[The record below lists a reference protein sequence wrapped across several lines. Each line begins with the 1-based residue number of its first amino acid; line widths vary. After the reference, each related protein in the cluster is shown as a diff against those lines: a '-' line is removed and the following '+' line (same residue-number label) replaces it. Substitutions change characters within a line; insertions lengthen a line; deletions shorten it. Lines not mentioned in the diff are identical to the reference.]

1 MSGLGKA
8 EGKGQM
14 FASPSEILPQDLSL
28 RPTQDVL
35 CILTMTVE
43 HSPSLLLLCLPLCP
57 FTHLLYCCENLKQKY
72 MQAPSSTIP
81 LAYTM
86 KPKSIL

>member
-1 MSGLGKA
+1 M
-8 EGKGQM
+8 QM
-14 FASPSEILPQDLSL
+14 FVGSSEILPQDLSL

-35 CILTMTVE
+35 CILIMTVE
-43 HSPSLLLLCLPLCP
+43 LSPSLLQLCLPLCP
-57 FTHLLYCCENLKQKY
+57 FTHLLYYCKSLKQKY

-81 LAYTM
+81 LACTM

>member
-1 MSGLGKA
+1 
-8 EGKGQM
+8 M
-14 FASPSEILPQDLSL
+14 FAGPSEILPQDLSL
-28 RPTQDVL
+28 RPSQDVL

-43 HSPSLLLLCLPLCP
+43 LSPSLLLLLLYLPLCP
-57 FTHLLYCCENLKQKY
+57 FTHLLYYCENLKQKY